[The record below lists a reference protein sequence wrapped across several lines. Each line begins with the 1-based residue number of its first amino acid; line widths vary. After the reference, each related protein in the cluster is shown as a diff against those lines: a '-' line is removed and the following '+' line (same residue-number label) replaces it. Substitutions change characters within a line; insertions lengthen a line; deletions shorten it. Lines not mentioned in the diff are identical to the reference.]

1 MRPGEQSGAQG
12 RRPREDWALQCTGCH
27 SFIGPD
33 AAGLAQGRLGKGL
46 RESGVLLTEQLP
58 RAQHPAGSSHRHF
71 YTEPLQ
77 SP

>member
-1 MRPGEQSGAQG
+1 MPGQRQCLWFSKWQPATWQEVGEKASYQMRPGGQSEAQG

-46 RESGVLLTEQLP
+46 RE
-58 RAQHPAGSSHRHF
+58 
-71 YTEPLQ
+71 
-77 SP
+77 